1 MAIPN
6 ERNNNKTVKQ
16 EKREKEKTTTT
27 HSLTHL
33 QRSTFTI
40 LYRHIHTDE
49 GIHCMSFSYSLA
61 MRILYKSIWQWIVVN
76 KSQKSKMYAECQAN
90 KPKL

>member
-16 EKREKEKTTTT
+16 EKREKEKTTTTT

-49 GIHCMSFSYSLA
+49 GIHCMSF
-61 MRILYKSIWQWIVVN
+61 
-76 KSQKSKMYAECQAN
+76 
-90 KPKL
+90 